1 MIKMILLTKDQS
13 NTDLVRKQYIRYKY
27 NIRLTTT
34 ILSFVTVIQYNYSVY
49 RYNKKIERC
58 LY

>member
-1 MIKMILLTKDQS
+1 MLKMILLTKDLS

-27 NIRLTTT
+27 KILDTTT
-34 ILSFVTVIQYNYSVY
+34 FDTVIQYNYSVY

>member
-1 MIKMILLTKDQS
+1 MLKMILLTKDLS

-27 NIRLTTT
+27 NIRLTT